1 MTTSKQASGV
11 LERGLIIL
19 SCFTQRTP
27 RLHLR
32 EIAGITGLDKAT
44 ALRALKTLT
53 EWGYLEKSADGSYSP
68 GAANMRLAAIFR
80 VTSSIT
86 SRLEAP
92 IMRISE
98 KVRQTSSFFIRSQ
111 DSRVCLARDYA
122 YRDFRYFIEVG
133 ASVPLAE
140 GGAAARVLRAMTEA
154 DAPYGETIREN
165 GYYISRGERNRHLAS
180 IAVPIFEMDGNFL
193 GAITI
198 TGIGSDLDD
207 ETLIGFT
214 NIVAREVATVGLTSG
229 TRGLE

>member
-1 MTTSKQASGV
+1 MDGTKQANGV
-11 LERGLIIL
+11 LERGLLIL
-19 SCFTQRTP
+19 SCFTQRSP

-32 EIAGITGLDKAT
+32 EVAAMTGLDKAT

-53 EWGYLEKSADGSYSP
+53 EWGYLERSADGSYSP

-98 KVRQTSSFFIRSQ
+98 QVRQTTSFFVRSQ

-140 GGAAARVLRAMTEA
+140 GGAAAQVLLAMTEVG
-154 DAPYGETIREN
+154 APHGKDVREN
-165 GYYISRGERNRHLAS
+165 GYYISRGE
-180 IAVPIFEMDGNFL
+180 
-193 GAITI
+193 
-198 TGIGSDLDD
+198 
-207 ETLIGFT
+207 
-214 NIVAREVATVGLTSG
+214 
-229 TRGLE
+229 

>member
-1 MTTSKQASGV
+1 
-11 LERGLIIL
+11 
-19 SCFTQRTP
+19 
-27 RLHLR
+27 
-32 EIAGITGLDKAT
+32 
-44 ALRALKTLT
+44 
-53 EWGYLEKSADGSYSP
+53 
-68 GAANMRLAAIFR
+68 MRLAAIFR

-98 KVRQTSSFFIRSQ
+98 QVRQTTSFFVRSQ

-140 GGAAARVLRAMTEA
+140 GGAAAQVLLAMTEVG
-154 DAPYGETIREN
+154 APHGKDVREN

-180 IAVPIFEMDGNFL
+180 IAIPIFEMDGSFL

-198 TGIGSDLDD
+198 TGLGEDLDD

-214 NIVAREVATVGLTSG
+214 KIVASEVATVSLSSG
-229 TRGLE
+229 IR